1 MPAKPLA
8 ETNARAQAKASV
20 SPATTRPS
28 DRNVMISKEIKN
40 AMQEISAKKDV
51 EDGLKAVSQSEIDQL
66 FKK

>member
-8 ETNARAQAKASV
+8 ETNTRAQSRASI
-20 SPATTRPS
+20 SPATTRQS
-28 DRNVMISKEIKN
+28 DRNVTISKEIKN

-51 EDGLKAVSQSEIDQL
+51 ADGAKAVSQSEIDQL